1 MAARIYNGM
10 ARIDAAK
17 GFVRIVSGDVYAI
30 PSETS
35 DLVNDVLDGAE
46 SHKLTVQVFIPEYKG
61 KVSLFGKAKTYTVG
75 QIKEVM
81 KTRSPVILQSSNAKY
96 PSPYIAL
103 LPKKGDEKG
112 SKTTGPDLNRKAKD
126 TGPDLNRKR

>member
-1 MAARIYNGM
+1 MAARTFNGM

-17 GFVRIVSGDVYAI
+17 GFVRIVSGDVYNI

-46 SHKLTVQVFIPEYKG
+46 SHELTVQVFIPEYKG
-61 KVSLFGKAKTYTVG
+61 KVTLFGKAKTHTVE
-75 QIKEVM
+75 QVRNVM
-81 KTRSPVILQSSNAKY
+81 KTRSPVILQSSNAQY

-103 LPKKGDEKG
+103 LPKKDNGKG
-112 SKTTGPDLNRKAKD
+112 SKTAGPNLNRKAKD
-126 TGPDLNRKR
+126 TGPNLNRKR